1 MYIMYTHLQVVK
13 IHLQNNSLTSIP
25 QCLME
30 LPNLE
35 ELNLSNNK
43 LQELPKLSGWS
54 PSLASLDLSYNQLSS
69 INPRDISAPA
79 LRSLNLAKNRFRSV
93 PICVCSFTTLQ
104 ILDLSE
110 NPDIMILPPEMGQLS
125 SLFELNMK
133 GLNDINDPPKSIQK
147 DPVSC
152 IHYLNNKR
160 RCPQSFYRMKL
171 MLVGCA
177 NRGKTTLVACLQ
189 GKRCGDESTVG
200 IDISEWSY
208 RCSFSRPTFHFSIWD
223 FGGQEEYYATH
234 QCFLSQESLYLL
246 LFNLRHGREGVK
258 ELQPWL
264 NNLALRVP
272 KSCVIIVGTHLDEMR
287 NENVG
292 DLLAHVNTVAEPFQ
306 NRLQIVD
313 VLAVGL
319 KNSIKNVSTL
329 KNAIYN
335 HAANYRNKAGEPI
348 MGRSIPASYHAL
360 DKELWK
366 VQQEVRRGFREPVM
380 HLAEFKE
387 MVYKMKSTDIQDDEE
402 LKTATLFLTDVGS
415 LLHYDDRRHNLHE
428 LYFIDPRWLCD
439 MMATVITVKERNSFI
454 QQGILHKEH
463 LPFLFKD
470 QRFLQRYFNQY
481 LTLLDQFEIAIPL
494 SHDHILVPS
503 MLPEETPDDLQKDG
517 QKVEPVHSRYIIFN
531 SANTPPG
538 FWSRLLSRIMHS
550 IPKISSLLQM
560 PSASV
565 QSEDSN
571 TKSSSFSATRSLTSV
586 HNVSDH
592 KLCSKRSHSISQ
604 VQLPATTLRS
614 SLFNFTGNSEIQL
627 HCWRTGLHYK
637 DPDVMFRIESLSNST
652 RFRHKSSDGV
662 VITVSNSSQGKK
674 IMCKLSDLVVLLVA
688 EWYPGLKDKRFG
700 STGLEQRVPC
710 FECTKLGVA
719 KPFEFD
725 VQECLTHHMSKTA
738 IKCGYYHDDPSRNH
752 TVLLTDIVPD
762 ALLEDIDQNFLF
774 DADELNY
781 CEDEASFL
789 GRGSYGKVYR
799 GTCRGKSVAVKKF
812 IAEFN
817 EVAYNELR
825 SEAKLLQHLH
835 HPCLVCLVGVCISLR
850 TLVLEEAPLKSLE
863 YSLLE
868 KKISIHRLTIFRI
881 AAQVAAALQFLHSQ
895 GIIFRDLKAANVLL
909 WSLDPDS
916 LCHCKVSDFSIA
928 SHLPLTGTRGK
939 FGTKGFMAPEVL
951 SNNRCSI
958 YDEKADIFS
967 FSMFLYQL
975 ITRRYPSRY
984 HPLQGERPK
993 FHDVD
998 IANTGY
1004 YYLTQLMKDCWNENP
1019 RNRPST
1025 DKIIKRL
1032 SSSTTQAVMCITPV
1046 KSQFSLRQGII
1057 ISPAVFAKAG
1067 HLNKLENELWICC
1080 DGPEG
1085 MELNVY
1091 NTHTMAKL
1099 LNQPYFKENQFS
1111 CMALCGDHVWI
1122 CSRCGVDYGVID
1134 VFSIDTHKSVHNIQ
1148 LNNVFISCIASTDEA
1163 VFVGTN
1169 RGYCF
1174 SFPVNAV
1181 KQPSPSIENKHKRIS
1196 HNPIKGIACTRQCV
1210 WVSQAKSISFVDY
1223 DNLEIQGDVHREDES
1238 AEDFIGELSLTVDG
1252 NTIWS
1257 AHVGGT
1263 MVSAWH
1269 AHDRCLLFDIRM
1281 SDYVRQISSAFKKQ
1295 DFIIT
1300 AMSPALDTIWIG
1312 TGSGHILVFHNQEF
1326 LTWHEPYQRH
1336 VCFLTCVAS
1345 AGPCGMENCIVAS
1358 GGRNPKPV
1366 ESPVDPANPDAVEGG
1381 KEKNDDNVHT
1391 AGTLIMW
1398 EAYEAMTMRQVK
1410 IIEKNSP
1417 EYLDNH
1423 ATVRKMISEGKFTD
1437 GTSILLTI

>member
-1 MYIMYTHLQVVK
+1 MK
-13 IHLQNNSLTSIP
+13 INLQNNNLASIP
-25 QCLME
+25 PCLLE

-43 LQELPKLSGWS
+43 IQELPKLLEWS
-54 PSLASLDLSYNQLSS
+54 PSLTTLDVSYNQLLN
-69 INPRDISAPA
+69 IMPKVISAPA
-79 LRSLNLAKNRFRSV
+79 MRSLNLAKNRFRSV
-93 PICVCSFTTLQ
+93 PICICCFTTLQ
-104 ILDLSE
+104 ILNLSE
-110 NPDIMILPPEMGQLS
+110 NPDIMVLPPEMGHLS
-125 SLFELNMK
+125 SLFDLNLN

-152 IHYLNNKR
+152 VRYLNNKR

-189 GKRCGDESTVG
+189 GKKCGNEATDGV
-200 IDISEWSY
+200 DISEWSY
-208 RCSFSRPTFHFSIWD
+208 RSGLNRPLFYFSIWD

-272 KSCVIIVGTHLDEMR
+272 QSRVIIVGTHLDEMR

-292 DLLAHVNTVAEPFQ
+292 ELLAYTKTIAEPFQ

-319 KNSIKNVSTL
+319 KNSIKNVGTL

-335 HAANYRNKAGEPI
+335 HAANYTNKAGEPI

-360 DKELWK
+360 DRQLRSIQK
-366 VQQEVRRGFREPVM
+366 EVRRGMREPVM

-402 LKTATLFLTDVGS
+402 LRTATLFLTDAGS

-454 QQGILHKEH
+454 QNGILHKKH

-470 QRFLQRYFNQY
+470 QRFLHRYFNQY

-494 SHDHILVPS
+494 SRDHVLVPS
-503 MLPEETPDDLQKDG
+503 MLPEEVPNDMLKDRQDG
-517 QKVEPVHSRYIIFN
+517 PTHSRFIIFN
-531 SANTPPG
+531 SAITPPG

-550 IPKISSLLQM
+550 IPKISSLLQT
-560 PSASV
+560 PSTSA
-565 QSEDSN
+565 QNEDSA
-571 TKSSSFSATRSLTSV
+571 TKSSSYSASSSSI
-586 HNVSDH
+586 HSVSDH
-592 KLCSKRSHSISQ
+592 RLYSKRSQSMLQ
-604 VQLPATTLRS
+604 VEHAVTSLSASLSLS
-614 SLFNFTGNSEIQL
+614 SNSETQL
-627 HCWRTGLHYK
+627 HCWRTGLHYH
-637 DPDVMFRIESLSNST
+637 DPEIFLTIESLSNSS
-652 RFRHKSSDGV
+652 RFHHKSKDGV
-662 VITVSNSSQGKK
+662 LISVSNSGYGKK
-674 IMCKLSDLVVLLVA
+674 IMCKLADLVALLVA
-688 EWYPGLKDKRFG
+688 EWYPGLKDQKYG

-710 FECTKLGVA
+710 FECTKLGIA
-719 KPFEFD
+719 DPFEFN
-725 VQECLTHHMSKTA
+725 VQECIAHHMNKVS
-738 IKCGYYHDDPSRNH
+738 IKCGYVHDDSSKNH
-752 TVLLTDIVPD
+752 QVLLTDIVPD
-762 ALLEDIDQNFLF
+762 ALLEDIDPKFLL
-774 DADELNY
+774 DAEEIDY
-781 CEDEASFL
+781 QEDEASFL
-789 GRGSYGKVYR
+789 GRGGYGRVYR
-799 GTCRGKSVAVKKF
+799 GICREKSVAVKKF

-825 SEAKLLQHLH
+825 SETKLLQHLH
-835 HPCLVCLVGVCISLR
+835 HPCLVCLVGVCTSLR
-850 TLVLEEAPLKSLE
+850 AIVLEEAPLKSLE
-863 YSLLE
+863 YPLLKE
-868 KKISIHRLTIFRI
+868 KISIHRLTVFRI
-881 AAQVAAALQFLHSQ
+881 AAQVAAALRFLHSQ

-909 WSLDPDS
+909 WTLDPDS

-928 SHLPLTGTRGK
+928 AHLPLTGTKGK

-993 FHDVD
+993 FHDIDV
-998 IANTGY
+998 ASKGY
-1004 YYLTQLMKDCWNENP
+1004 HYLTRLMKACWNETP

-1025 DKIIKRL
+1025 KKIITSL
-1032 SSSTTQAVMCITPV
+1032 SSSTRQAVMCITPI
-1046 KSQFSLRQGII
+1046 KSQLSLRQSVLV
-1057 ISPAVFAKAG
+1057 SPAAFTKAG
-1067 HLNKLENELWICC
+1067 HSNKLENELWICC

-1091 NTHTMAKL
+1091 NVHTMVKL
-1099 LNQPYFKENQFS
+1099 LNQPYFKETQFN
-1111 CMALCGDHVWI
+1111 CMSLCVDHVWV
-1122 CSRCGVDYGVID
+1122 CSRSGIEYGVID
-1134 VFSIDTHKSVHNIQ
+1134 IFSIDTHKSVRSIQ
-1148 LNNVFISCIASTDEA
+1148 LKNVFISCISSTNEA

-1181 KQPSPSIENKHKRIS
+1181 KQPTPSIENKHRRIS
-1196 HNPIKGIACTRQCV
+1196 HNPIKGIACTQKCV
-1210 WVSQAKSISFVDY
+1210 WVSQARSISFVSY
-1223 DNLEIQGDVHREDES
+1223 DSLEIQDEIHHETDNS
-1238 AEDFIGELSLTVDG
+1238 EDFIGELSLSDDG
-1252 NTIWS
+1252 NTVWS
-1257 AHVGGT
+1257 AHIGST
-1263 MVSAWH
+1263 LVSAWH
-1269 AHDRCLLFDIRM
+1269 AHERRLLFDIRI
-1281 SDYVRQISSAFKKQ
+1281 SEYVPQISSEIKKQ
-1295 DFIIT
+1295 EFIIT
-1300 AMSPALDTIWIG
+1300 AMTPALDTLWIG
-1312 TGSGHILVFHNQEF
+1312 TGSGHILVFHDRE
-1326 LTWHEPYQRH
+1326 LLSWYEPYQCH
-1336 VCFLTCVAS
+1336 VCFLSSVAS
-1345 AGPCGMENCIVAS
+1345 AGPCGLEKCIVAS

-1366 ESPVDPANPDAVEGG
+1366 ELVDSAVNPDTMEGSRETHDRRKG
-1381 KEKNDDNVHT
+1381 SVHT
-1391 AGTLIMW
+1391 AGTLITW
-1398 EAYEAMTMRQVK
+1398 EAYDAKTVRQVRM
-1410 IIEKNSP
+1410 IEEAAP
-1417 EYLDNH
+1417 GYLYDH
-1423 ATVRKMISEGKFTD
+1423 TAVRKMIREGKFTD
-1437 GTSILLTI
+1437 GTGVLITD